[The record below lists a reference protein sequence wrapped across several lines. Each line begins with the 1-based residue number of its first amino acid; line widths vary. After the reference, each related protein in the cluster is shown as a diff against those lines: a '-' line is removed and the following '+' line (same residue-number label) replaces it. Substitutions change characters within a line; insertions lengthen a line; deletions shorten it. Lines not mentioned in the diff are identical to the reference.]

1 MNWYDILSE
10 YSGLI
15 FMVVVAI
22 IFVWSLRGKTYKN
35 PMEKLKTNNKDC
47 NHNFMRVLKM
57 AWEINTLIQ
66 YTTRDEYEF
75 VKSEFQKF
83 KDEFTGIYT
92 PEQEDE
98 IQNQI
103 KIYENKSKQLVS

>member
-1 MNWYDILSE
+1 MNWYHILSE
-10 YSGLI
+10 YSGVI
-15 FMVVVAI
+15 FIAIVITIVALS
-22 IFVWSLRGKTYKN
+22 FMCKTYKN
-35 PMEKLKTNNKDC
+35 PKSKLKTNNSDC
-47 NHNFMRVLKM
+47 DQNFMRVLKM
-57 AWEINTLIQ
+57 SWEINTLIQ
-66 YTTRDEYEF
+66 YTTKEEYEF

-103 KIYENKSKQLVS
+103 KIYEDKSKQLVS